1 MLNRLRKCPI
11 WQGMIWSFQLQLEW
25 FSVVSSFKHRT
36 ETSYTYTN
44 TYITSSFPPVLEPPA
59 VILFMDFLPFVLQPP
74 ELSLQ
79 FVGWA
84 PVTVKPWQYSASLR
98 AKIHG
103 MPGNFVSCFFKA
115 VVLLVFWFFLLVS
128 MVFSGYISL
137 VYCQLGDYI
146 YHWSH
151 LIGEPE
157 TTIDGMVLIGGPQM
171 KH

>member
-74 ELSLQ
+74 ESSQLLSRWNLDS
-79 FVGWA
+79 
-84 PVTVKPWQYSASLR
+84 TLR
-98 AKIHG
+98 RCVAKIHG

-137 VYCQLGDYI
+137 VYCQLGHYI

-157 TTIDGMVLIGGPQM
+157 TTIDGMVLLGGPQM